1 MKIFKSL
8 KEEYLQEGVYD
19 PGIFKAYFLAGGPGS
34 GKSFVTANAFAG
46 LGLKLV
52 NSDDIL
58 TRYLNKEGLSL
69 KMPEKEKEKRDELRQ
84 KAKITT
90 QDRLDLYLEGR
101 LGLIMDG
108 TARDYNKISGQQRLF
123 KLLGYQTIMMFINTS
138 LDVALERNANRPR
151 SVPENIVKTN
161 WNTVQSNLG
170 RFQKLFQPAN
180 FYVIDNSSSEKE
192 LVTTTLNRAASIVR
206 RTMNSPHNFIAKQ
219 WIERQLRVKKRT
231 WNFTDN

>member
-34 GKSFVTANAFAG
+34 GKTFVTSNAFAG

-108 TARDYNKISGQQRLF
+108 TARDYVKISTHQRLF
-123 KLLGYQTIMMFINTS
+123 RLLGYQTIMMFINTS

-161 WNTVQSNLG
+161 WNTVQSNMG

-231 WNFTDN
+231 

>member
-34 GKSFVTANAFAG
+34 GKSFVTAGAFAG

-52 NSDDIL
+52 NSDDVL

-69 KMPEKEKEKRDELRQ
+69 KMPESEKEKRDEVRQ

-90 QDRLDLYLEGR
+90 QSRTDLYLQGR
-101 LGLIMDG
+101 LGMIMDG

-123 KLLGYQTIMMFINTS
+123 KLLGYQTIMLFVNTS
-138 LDVALERNANRPR
+138 LDVALERNANRAR

-161 WNTVQSNLG
+161 WNTVQSNIG

-192 LVTTTLNRAASIVR
+192 LVTTTLNRAAGIVR

-231 WNFTDN
+231 

>member
-138 LDVALERNANRPR
+138 LDVALERNANRAR

-161 WNTVQSNLG
+161 WNTVQSNMG
-170 RFQKLFQPAN
+170 KFQKLFQPAN

-231 WNFTDN
+231 

>member
-69 KMPEKEKEKRDELRQ
+69 KMPESEKEKRDELRQ

-138 LDVALERNANRPR
+138 LDVALERNANRAR

-180 FYVIDNSSSEKE
+180 FYTIDNSSSEKE
-192 LVTTTLNRAASIVR
+192 LVTTTLNKAASIVR
-206 RTMNSPHNFIAKQ
+206 RTMNQPHNFIAKQ
-219 WIERQLRVKKRT
+219 WIERQLRIKRR
-231 WNFTDN
+231 